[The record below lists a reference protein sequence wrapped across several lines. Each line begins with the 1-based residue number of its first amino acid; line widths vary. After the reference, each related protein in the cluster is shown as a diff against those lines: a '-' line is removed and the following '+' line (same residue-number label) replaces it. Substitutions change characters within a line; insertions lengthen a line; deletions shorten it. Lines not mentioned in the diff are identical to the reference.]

1 MDYSSEQLRR
11 LQLVLAEIAKDIDRI
26 CRENGI
32 EYFLDSGS
40 CLGAVRHAGFI
51 PWDDDMDLGM
61 RRADYDRFLEIAS
74 AALGNSYVVAHP
86 GNEPRLAGQFCK
98 VWRRDTLF
106 ETQET
111 VEAGLRQGI
120 FVDVFPYDRLCDDP
134 QAAEKQLKDCRMW
147 QSLSYL
153 YHAKSINVPD
163 GGLKGTVERAGCK
176 VVHSIVHAALDPA
189 CIRDRFEQAARQGG
203 KGDGG
208 EYANPCYVQGG
219 RFPEDMLFP
228 TSTVSFEGVE
238 LSAPAKPEAYLAL
251 MYGDDWGELPPVEER
266 RNHAPLRLEFG
277 E

>member
-1 MDYSSEQLRR
+1 MRQARQGGTLNYSANDLRR
-11 LQLVLAEIAKDIDRI
+11 LQLVLTEIVKDIDRV

-40 CLGAVRHAGFI
+40 CLGAIRHAGFI

-61 RRADYDRFLEIAS
+61 RRADYDRFLQIAP
-74 AALGNSYVVAHP
+74 AALGDDYVVAHP

-98 VWRRDTLF
+98 VWRCDTLF

-111 VEAGLRQGI
+111 VEAGLKQGI
-120 FVDVFPYDRLCDDP
+120 FVDVFPYDKL
-134 QAAEKQLKDCRMW
+134 LKDCRMW

-163 GGLKGTVERAGCK
+163 GGLKGAVERAGCK
-176 VVHSIVHAALDPA
+176 VVHGIVRAALDPA
-189 CIRDRFEQAARQGG
+189 RIRDRFEQTARQGG
-203 KGDGG
+203 GGGGG

-219 RFPEDMLFP
+219 RFPEDVLFP
-228 TSTVSFEGVE
+228 ASAVSFEGVE
-238 LSAPAKPEAYLAL
+238 LSAPAKPEAYLSL